1 MSKSQ
6 KKQRRNKQGRSEEEK
21 MYPVP
26 NRNYKSSIFTM
37 LFSDKRE
44 LLGLYN
50 AVSGK
55 DYKDPGLL
63 EVNTLENAIYM
74 AIKNDL
80 SFVID
85 SQLSLYEHQST
96 YSPNLPL
103 RMLLYLADLYA
114 DMTKNE
120 NLYGKK
126 KVKIPPPQ
134 FIIFYNGVERQ
145 PDRRILRLSDLYEV
159 EEEEHKLELEAV
171 MLNVNAGHNRELLQS
186 CKTLADYAEYTAC
199 IRKYAEEM
207 DTEDAVECAIVECIQ
222 EGILEEFLRKNR
234 AEAKRMS
241 IYEYDQA
248 RHIRQEREDAWEEGW
263 SEGRNEGRQEEKR
276 SVAARLAEMGMTA
289 EQIAQA
295 VGETAAV
302 VEGWLAEAGA
312 SEEK

>member
-186 CKTLADYAEYTAC
+186 CKTLADYTEYTAC

-248 RHIRQEREDAWEEGW
+248 RHIRQEREDA
-263 SEGRNEGRQEEKR
+263 RNEGRQEEKR
-276 SVAARLAEMGMTA
+276 SVAARLAEMGMTVD
-289 EQIAQA
+289 QIAQA

-302 VEGWLAEAGA
+302 VEGWLTETGA
-312 SEEK
+312 SEAK

>member
-6 KKQRRNKQGRSEEEK
+6 KKQRRNKQGRSEEKK
-21 MYPVP
+21 MYPMP

-207 DTEDAVECAIVECIQ
+207 DTEDAVECAIAECIQ

-263 SEGRNEGRQEEKR
+263 SEGRDEGRQEEKR
-276 SVAARLAEMGMTA
+276 SVAARLAEMGMAA

-302 VEGWLAEAGA
+302 VEEWLAEAGA
-312 SEEK
+312 SEGK

>member
-1 MSKSQ
+1 M
-6 KKQRRNKQGRSEEEK
+6 NEELHA
-21 MYPVP
+21 
-26 NRNYKSSIFTM
+26 NRKHKDTVFRM
-37 LFSDKRE
+37 LYSDKRAILE
-44 LLGLYN
+44 LYN
-50 AVSGK
+50 ALNGT
-55 DYKDPGLL
+55 DYQNPDDLTIT
-63 EVNTLENAIYM
+63 TLENAVYM
-74 AIKNDL
+74 AMKNDV
-80 SFVID
+80 SFLLD
-85 SQLSLYEHQST
+85 ERMTLYEHQST

-263 SEGRNEGRQEEKR
+263 SEGRDEGRQEEKR
-276 SVAARLAEMGMTA
+276 NVAARLAEMGMTE
-289 EQIAQA
+289 EQIAQV

>member
-21 MYPVP
+21 MYPMP

-85 SQLSLYEHQST
+85 SQLSLYEHQSI

-207 DTEDAVECAIVECIQ
+207 DTEDAVECAIAECIQ

-248 RHIRQEREDAWEEGW
+248 RHIRQEREDA
-263 SEGRNEGRQEEKR
+263 RNEGRQEEKR

-302 VEGWLAEAGA
+302 VEEWLAEAGA
-312 SEEK
+312 SEGK